1 MLKIC
6 KLLDTLLDFECGLIT
21 YITEVPTQHLEPLIQ
36 IYIAEFQNPCSLTSN
51 DRAIPITN
59 RQVSGA
65 GLTKEEALLATI
77 GEALER
83 YSISQSAHISSSYDY
98 PSNLYGAKE
107 FLETLILFSEDD
119 YKRKT
124 APFKKPDFNSPIHFV
139 ATKNLHTGQEHFVP
153 RSLVFMNDEE
163 ESKLDR
169 AYSTGTACHT
179 DREKAIFSCL
189 CELIERDVYACYWLC
204 GITPL
209 LLNHN
214 FVLSQLP
221 NEFSEEILRTG
232 LSVKTFAL
240 MNQFEIP
247 VIACTITAKDGGIA
261 TGCSCHTDAKQA
273 LKKAMIEAFHTFNWC
288 LEMKRSKL
296 EIKKMTNID
305 NFKDHV
311 LWYLNSNRSLQY
323 LWHNQQS
330 YELLKFPTEWRSLSN
345 DNGSETLIQK
355 FVKNQFIPLA
365 VDVTMPDI
373 KSLGFEVVRCM
384 ASGLQPLYAGQSFIH
399 TNMHRLSYFFNFLQK
414 KSLENNEYQF
424 LNVGNKLNLNKEPHC
439 FP

>member
-1 MLKIC
+1 
-6 KLLDTLLDFECGLIT
+6 
-21 YITEVPTQHLEPLIQ
+21 
-36 IYIAEFQNPCSLTSN
+36 
-51 DRAIPITN
+51 
-59 RQVSGA
+59 
-65 GLTKEEALLATI
+65 
-77 GEALER
+77 
-83 YSISQSAHISSSYDY
+83 
-98 PSNLYGAKE
+98 
-107 FLETLILFSEDD
+107 
-119 YKRKT
+119 
-124 APFKKPDFNSPIHFV
+124 
-139 ATKNLHTGQEHFVP
+139 
-153 RSLVFMNDEE
+153 
-163 ESKLDR
+163 
-169 AYSTGTACHT
+169 
-179 DREKAIFSCL
+179 
-189 CELIERDVYACYWLC
+189 
-204 GITPL
+204 
-209 LLNHN
+209 
-214 FVLSQLP
+214 
-221 NEFSEEILRTG
+221 
-232 LSVKTFAL
+232 

-355 FVKNQFIPLA
+355 FVKNQFTPLA